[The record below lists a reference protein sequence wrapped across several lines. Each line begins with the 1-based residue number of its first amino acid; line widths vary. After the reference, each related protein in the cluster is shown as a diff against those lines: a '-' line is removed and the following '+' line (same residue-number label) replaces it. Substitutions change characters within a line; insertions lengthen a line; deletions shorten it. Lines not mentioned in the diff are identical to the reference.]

1 MQLSRT
7 WMFVPGID
15 HRKMVK
21 ARDLGADVL
30 IYDLEDAVSINQKQ
44 MAREMVREEISS
56 LTISNFTKYVR
67 INAINTPFFHDDLHE
82 VVVEN
87 INGIM
92 LPKAESAQDLIFL
105 NGIISQMEKKRGIP
119 EGSIKIIPL
128 IESAIGLYRAF
139 DIATSVKRINRLAF
153 GSMDFILDIK
163 AQSTKVG
170 TEILYARSQLVVVSR
185 AAEIEAPIDTVY
197 IDIKDTENLKKE
209 TNFVKQ
215 LGFKGKLV
223 IHPSQIEIVN
233 GLFNPTKA
241 ELEEAK
247 LIVTAFEKSTSEG
260 IGAIQ
265 VHGKMVDQPIVESA
279 KKILQMAEQ
288 IYL

>member
-15 HRKMVK
+15 HRKMAK

-30 IYDLEDAVSINQKQ
+30 IYDLEDAVSINEKQ

-67 INAINTPFFHDDLHE
+67 INAINTPYFHDDLHE
-82 VVVEN
+82 VVDEK

-128 IESAIGLYRAF
+128 IESAIGLYRAY
-139 DIATSVKRINRLAF
+139 DIATSVKRVNRLAF
-153 GSMDFILDIK
+153 GSMDFMLDIK
-163 AQSTKVG
+163 VQSTKEG

-185 AAEIEAPIDTVY
+185 AAGIEAPIDTVF
-197 IDIKDTENLKKE
+197 IDIKDTESLKKE
-209 TNFVKQ
+209 TNLVKQ

-233 GLFNPTKA
+233 GLFNPTK
-241 ELEEAK
+241 EEIEESK
-247 LIVTAFEKSTSEG
+247 LIVAAFEKSSSEG

-288 IYL
+288 MFF